1 MEKIIEAGG
10 DRRRAGA
17 LCQVPPDH
25 RLRGSV
31 MSRRHGTRD
40 PRRTSPPDVREP
52 AQGDLPGALRFD
64 RGSLRLDT
72 PGATAVP
79 PYLVWDDRVRAWR
92 TEAINHLRLKEDA
105 AAYHLDLRDQAEK
118 FFDCPTLHVGLPPL
132 RPDQD
137 AAIEA
142 WEQGGRR
149 GVIVKP
155 TGTGKTEIALTII
168 ARHHASA
175 LIVTPLRDLMYQWQR
190 RIKQGLGVEAGV
202 LGDGRRE
209 MWPITVTTYDS
220 AWIYM
225 KEIGNR
231 YRLIVYDEAHHLPG
245 RTLHESALDCLA
257 PMRLGLTAT
266 PERADGRDRMLE
278 ELIGPIV
285 FEEGVRDAR
294 GRTLAGYSIIRV
306 PIYLA
311 DAEQAEFTQLSRKIR
326 AYVAKRRRED
336 GRFDWKEDIARP
348 SRIDPEAKEIL
359 RCYRRK
365 LALVHRS
372 AEKLRV
378 LEDIF
383 RLHPSEQCVIFTAS
397 NRMALDVSTRFLI
410 PALTAHSDKRERNA
424 VLDLFARGTIRAIVA
439 CEVLNEGWDAPAV
452 KVGVVLGGEKG
463 TREAVQ
469 RLGRLLRKSGD
480 RAARLYE
487 VVIEETSDVR
497 RARQRTQTDAYQGAP
512 RLSLG
517 QAKQLDLL

>member
-1 MEKIIEAGG
+1 M
-10 DRRRAGA
+10 R
-17 LCQVPPDH
+17 
-25 RLRGSV
+25 
-31 MSRRHGTRD
+31 RRHGARYRKRPPTRD
-40 PRRTSPPDVREP
+40 VGDRV
-52 AQGDLPGALRFD
+52 QVDLPGALRFD
-64 RGSLRLDT
+64 RGSLRIDA

-79 PYLVWDDRVRAWR
+79 TYLTWDERVRTWR
-92 TEAINHLRLKEDA
+92 TEAVNYSRLKEDA
-105 AAYHLDLRDQAEK
+105 ATYHLDLSDQAEK
-118 FFDCPTLHVGLPPL
+118 FFDCPALHVNLPPL

-137 AAIEA
+137 AAVEA
-142 WEQGGRR
+142 WEHARHR

-155 TGTGKTEIALTII
+155 TGTGKTEVALAVI
-168 ARHHASA
+168 ARNRVSA

-190 RIKQGLGVEAGV
+190 RIKKGLGVEAGV
-202 LGDGRRE
+202 LGDGRHE
-209 MWPITVTTYDS
+209 IWPITVTTYDS

-231 YRLIVYDEAHHLPG
+231 YRLVVYDEAHHLPG
-245 RTLHESALDCLA
+245 PTLHESALDCLA

-266 PERADGRDRMLE
+266 PQRADGRDRMLE

-285 FEEGVRDAR
+285 FEESVRDAR

-306 PIYLA
+306 PIFLA
-311 DAEQAEFTQLSRKIR
+311 DAEQAEFNRLSRQVR
-326 AYVAKRRRED
+326 AYVAKRRRE
-336 GRFDWKEDIARP
+336 GGSFDWKQDIAKL
-348 SRIDPEAKEIL
+348 SRTDPDAKEVL
-359 RCYRRK
+359 RCYHRK

-383 RLHPSEQCVIFTAS
+383 RLQPTDQCVIFTAS

-410 PALTAHSDKRERNA
+410 PALTAHSDKHERNA
-424 VLDLFARGTIRAIVA
+424 VLDLFARGTIRAIAA
-439 CEVLNEGWDAPAV
+439 CEVLNEGWDAPAL

-469 RLGRLLRKSGD
+469 RLGRLLRRSGD

-497 RARQRTQTDAYQGAP
+497 RARRRTQTDAYQGAP

>member
-1 MEKIIEAGG
+1 M
-10 DRRRAGA
+10 RRRSA
-17 LCQVPPDH
+17 
-25 RLRGSV
+25 
-31 MSRRHGTRD
+31 TRD
-40 PRRTSPPDVREP
+40 PQCAATPKRSPDPDAREHSQQP
-52 AQGDLPGALRFD
+52 PGALRFD
-64 RGSLRLDT
+64 RGSLRIDAPGTT
-72 PGATAVP
+72 PVP
-79 PYLVWDDRVRAWR
+79 PYLTWDERVRAWR
-92 TEAINHLRLKEDA
+92 TEAINHWRLKEDA
-105 AAYHLDLRDQAEK
+105 AVYHLALLDQAEQ
-118 FFDCPTLHVGLPPL
+118 FFECPALRLNLPPL

-142 WEQGGRR
+142 WERSGHR

-155 TGTGKTEIALTII
+155 TGTGKTEIALAII
-168 ARHHASA
+168 GRHRIPA

-190 RIKQGLGVEAGV
+190 RIQQGLGVEAGV

-209 MWPITVTTYDS
+209 VWPITVTTYES

-225 KEIGNR
+225 KDIGNR

-245 RTLHESALDCLA
+245 PTLHESALDSLA

-266 PERADGRDRMLE
+266 PHRSDGRDQLLD

-285 FEEGVRDAR
+285 FEENVRAAR
-294 GRTLAGYSIIRV
+294 GRTLAGYAIIRV
-306 PIYLA
+306 PVYLA

-326 AYVAKRRRED
+326 AYVANRRR
-336 GRFDWKEDIARP
+336 GAGAFDWKEDIAKL
-348 SRIDPEAKEIL
+348 SRSDPEAKEIL

-383 RLHPSEQCVIFTAS
+383 RLHPSDQCVIFTAS
-397 NRMALDVSTRFLI
+397 NRMALDVSARFLI
-410 PALTAHSDKRERNA
+410 PALTAHSDKHERNE
-424 VLDLFARGTIRAIVA
+424 VLELFARGTIRAIAA

-452 KVGVVLGGEKG
+452 KVGIVLGGEKG

-487 VVIEETSDVR
+487 VVIEETSDVQ
-497 RARQRTQTDAYQGAP
+497 RARRRTRTDAYQGAP